1 MGKKLKAMFYDFRHL
16 KTASQRIPTRTT
28 TTTWRPSITV
38 APPRQG
44 SIHCAPDANTANGL
58 VILSNYEDRRIKS
71 NYLLYDFR
79 LRAKSRGVRNKE
91 EEKSEVKGF
100 FSTGMVVPVNIS
112 RALA

>member
-1 MGKKLKAMFYDFRHL
+1 M
-16 KTASQRIPTRTT
+16 
-28 TTTWRPSITV
+28 
-38 APPRQG
+38 
-44 SIHCAPDANTANGL
+44 
-58 VILSNYEDRRIKS
+58 SNYEDRRIKS

-91 EEKSEVKGF
+91 EEKFEVKGF